1 MQRESKKIGVAFNGP
16 PGIGKDTLVKMINDL
31 VPGGVKVGTLA
42 NMIRADASMYY
53 GIDNFFELSTHRD
66 TKDIKCPGFSMTPRQ
81 MLIDYS
87 ENVIKAQLGKDYFAK
102 KFAREMAKHKSFM
115 MTDLGFKEEAQA
127 LADEVDLLI
136 IVQLEH
142 PDFDFSRDSRGYV
155 KLVHPNAVNMPFIV
169 NRGDADGDAR
179 RALETIQRI
188 IEVRFDL

>member
-31 VPGGVKVGTLA
+31 IPGGVEVGTLA
-42 NMIRADASMYY
+42 NMIRNKAAQYY
-53 GIDNFFELSTHRD
+53 GITDFFRLSTDRE
-66 TKDIKCPGFSMTPRQ
+66 TKDVKCPGFSMTPRQ

-87 ENVIKAQLGKDYFAK
+87 ENVVKKNRGPDYFAK
-102 KFAREMAKHKSFM
+102 LFAKKMARHSSFM

-155 KLVHPNAVNMPFIV
+155 KLMHPNAVNMPFIV

>member
-87 ENVIKAQLGKDYFAK
+87 ENV
-102 KFAREMAKHKSFM
+102 
-115 MTDLGFKEEAQA
+115 
-127 LADEVDLLI
+127 
-136 IVQLEH
+136 
-142 PDFDFSRDSRGYV
+142 SRPSSGRTTSPRSSHV
-155 KLVHPNAVNMPFIV
+155 RWPSI
-169 NRGDADGDAR
+169 
-179 RALETIQRI
+179 RAS
-188 IEVRFDL
+188 